1 MSLARSLC
9 LWWHWTTSLCYLSSV
24 PHVAPHD
31 ACSRQQ
37 ALAPCNLSQ
46 QAAGPPPPLSISS
59 MARVL
64 LQTQLILLKVGTLN
78 ELVCHPCG
86 RRGHANFC
94 IVSILIY
101 VLKKTKKYIYAMRNE
116 ILYVKDFDMS
126 GRIFEAI
133 FSVPFIFKMN
143 AFFGYEYNKI

>member
-1 MSLARSLC
+1 M
-9 LWWHWTTSLCYLSSV
+9 
-24 PHVAPHD
+24 
-31 ACSRQQ
+31 
-37 ALAPCNLSQ
+37 
-46 QAAGPPPPLSISS
+46 
-59 MARVL
+59 
-64 LQTQLILLKVGTLN
+64 LN
-78 ELVCHPCG
+78 ELACHPCRG
-86 RRGHANFC
+86 RGHANLC